1 MKRLVDF
8 FKLIRYKNILIISI
22 TQVFAYYF
30 LSPDIGADD
39 ILSQRFLLLVSA
51 TFLSAAAGYIIND
64 YMDVKLDMI
73 NKPNNVIIGKTISR
87 RWAIFLHSLFNLLA
101 FVFAWIIS
109 YRVAALVFTCSLLLW
124 MYSQYFKKS
133 YLLGNLLVATMTAS
147 TIFILIPFDEKT
159 NIIACIAYSLF
170 AFFSNLIREIIK
182 DTEDI
187 RGDSKFNAKTLPI
200 QLGVRKTKNI
210 LLALQVTFMLGSF
223 GFIFLFPHFSQTSEV
238 NFILFFIYF
247 AIFIE
252 LPSIYSLYLMWK
264 SDVKKDFTQLS
275 FISKLIMVLG
285 IISMVFWKI

>member
-1 MKRLVDF
+1 MNRLVDF

-30 LSPDIGADD
+30 LSPDINADD

-73 NKPNNVIIGKTISR
+73 NKPNDVIIGKTISR
-87 RWAIFLHSLFNLLA
+87 RWAILLHSLFNILA
-101 FVFAWIIS
+101 LVFAWMIS
-109 YRVAALVFTCSLLLW
+109 YRVAVLVFTCSLLLW

-147 TIFILIPFDEKT
+147 TIFILIPFDENT
-159 NIIACIAYSLF
+159 NIIACVAYSLF

-187 RGDSKFNAKTLPI
+187 RGDSRFNANTLPI

-210 LLALQVTFMLGSF
+210 LLTLQVTFMLGSF
-223 GFIFLFPHFSQTSEV
+223 GFIFLFPRFSQTSEI

-247 AIFIE
+247 AFFIE

-264 SDVKKDFTQLS
+264 SDVKKDFTKLS